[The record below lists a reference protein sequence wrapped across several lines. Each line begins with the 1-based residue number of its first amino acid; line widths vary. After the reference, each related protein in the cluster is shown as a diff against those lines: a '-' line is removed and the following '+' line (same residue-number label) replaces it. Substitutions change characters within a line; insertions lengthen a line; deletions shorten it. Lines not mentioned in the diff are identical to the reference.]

1 MQELMLKPTIFKY
14 DTVKEFVDE
23 FKPGKGDLVITN
35 EYIYNPYFGQMNLE
49 CDVIFQE
56 KYGAGEPSDD
66 MVEAMY
72 KDIKGEH
79 KRVIAIGGGTVI
91 DISKL
96 FALRTVVFKQKRASP
111 PENAAIA
118 V

>member
-56 KYGAGEPSDD
+56 N
-66 MVEAMY
+66 
-72 KDIKGEH
+72 
-79 KRVIAIGGGTVI
+79 TVQG
-91 DISKL
+91 SHPM
-96 FALRTVVFKQKRASP
+96 TW
-111 PENAAIA
+111 
-118 V
+118 

>member
-14 DTVKEFVDE
+14 DTAKEFVEE

-35 EYIYNPYFGQMNLE
+35 EYIYNPYFEDLKLD

-66 MVEAMY
+66 MV
-72 KDIKGEH
+72 
-79 KRVIAIGGGTVI
+79 
-91 DISKL
+91 
-96 FALRTVVFKQKRASP
+96 
-111 PENAAIA
+111 
-118 V
+118 